1 MLSFSRYKRTRFWAV
16 YEGDALLCVT
26 VYLKGER
33 SVVERITGKKPELPK
48 RIRLGN
54 AATVSRDR

>member
-16 YEGDALLCVT
+16 YEGSTLLCVT
-26 VYLKGER
+26 VYLRGAL

-48 RIRLGN
+48 RIRLGH
-54 AATVSRDR
+54 AATVSRGR